1 MATANPN
8 ATVDL
13 NIDVEDLQRATEH
26 VMVHGGSIA
35 EVRGIT
41 PEELEAV
48 YAIAYAE
55 FGQKHYDKSETLF
68 RFLCTFDHRVA
79 KYWLG
84 LGATRQEMQQWQPAM
99 MAYVMAGM
107 FDAQDPLPALQTG
120 DCLLA
125 LGNFAKAETSL
136 KDAVHRASQDPKY
149 GKLKERAEALLKIAR
164 ERAGEG

>member
-1 MATANPN
+1 MAIP
-8 ATVDL
+8 DL
-13 NIDVEDLQRATEH
+13 NIDVADLQRATEH

-41 PEELEAV
+41 PDELEAV

-55 FGQKHYDKSETLF
+55 FGQKHYDKAEALF
-68 RFLCTFDHRVA
+68 RFLCTLDHRVA

-84 LGATRQEMQQWQPAM
+84 LGATRQERQEWQPAM
-99 MAYVMAGM
+99 MSYVMAGM
-107 FDAQDPLPALQTG
+107 FDGKDPLPALQTG

-125 LGNFAKAETSL
+125 LGKFAKAEVAL

-149 GKLKERAEALLKIAR
+149 GQLKERAEALLKVAR
-164 ERAGEG
+164 ERSGEG

>member
-1 MATANPN
+1 MAIP
-8 ATVDL
+8 DL
-13 NIDVEDLQRATEH
+13 NIDIGDLQRATEH

-35 EVRGIT
+35 EVRGVT

-55 FGQKHYDKSETLF
+55 YGQKHLDKAEALF

-79 KYWLG
+79 KYWIG
-84 LGATRQEMQQWQPAM
+84 LGATRQELKEWQPAM

-107 FDAQDPLPALQTG
+107 FDAKDPVPALQTG

-125 LGNFAKAETSL
+125 IGKFEKAETAL

-149 GKLKERAEALLKIAR
+149 GKLKARAEALLKIAR